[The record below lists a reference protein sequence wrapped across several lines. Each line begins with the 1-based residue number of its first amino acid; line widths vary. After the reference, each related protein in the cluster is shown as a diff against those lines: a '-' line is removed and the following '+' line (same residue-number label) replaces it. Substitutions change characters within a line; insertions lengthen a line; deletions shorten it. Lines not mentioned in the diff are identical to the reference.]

1 VSPDISSP
9 NLTGVDRFA
18 FDPRTVDKPWGS
30 ELIWAVT
37 GEYAGKILFVKEG
50 ESLSLQ
56 FHRQKDEAWYVLEG
70 RARLELGRPG
80 EGILEEEVIAA
91 GQAFHFPPGT
101 VHRLTALADTRII
114 EVSTPQLDDV
124 VRLEDNYGREGT
136 SEP

>member
-1 VSPDISSP
+1 VGRDISSP

-37 GEYAGKILFVKEG
+37 DVYAGKILLVKEG

-56 FHRQKDEAWYVLEG
+56 FHKEKDESWFVLDG
-70 RARLELGRPG
+70 RARLELGKPG
-80 EGILEEEVIAA
+80 EGVLGEEIIAA
-91 GQAFHFPPGT
+91 GQAFHFAPGT
-101 VHRLTALADTRII
+101 VHRLTALEDTRII

-136 SEP
+136 SGP

>member
-1 VSPDISSP
+1 M
-9 NLTGVDRFA
+9 
-18 FDPRTVDKPWGS
+18 
-30 ELIWAVT
+30 
-37 GEYAGKILFVKEG
+37 
-50 ESLSLQ
+50 
-56 FHRQKDEAWYVLEG
+56 LEG
-70 RARLELGRPG
+70 RARLELGKPG
-80 EGILEEEVIAA
+80 EGVLAEEVIAA

>member
-1 VSPDISSP
+1 MTEIDSP
-9 NLTGVDRFA
+9 NMNSLDRWA
-18 FDPRTVDKPWGS
+18 FDVKKVEKPWGH
-30 ELIWAVT
+30 ELIWALSETYCGKVLFIK
-37 GEYAGKILFVKEG
+37 AGAA
-50 ESLSLQ
+50 LSLQ
-56 FHRQKDEAWYVLEG
+56 FHNEKDEAWYVLEG
-70 RARLELGRPG
+70 RARLELGKPG
-80 EGILEEEVIAA
+80 EGVLAEEVIAA